1 VNLTGN
7 QGGIAL
13 GGTIARGVAFG
24 GALQFARGTAEIKG
38 GPSYPAL
45 PTKPNATDASKLSD
59 LAVGQLGL
67 FVDVFPDPTKG
78 FHVGATLG
86 LGFTGVTPEATGV
99 ATGGG
104 NFAGSLFTGYDF
116 YLGKDWSLGL
126 MATLAAVASSGLQ
139 DSNRNDSGYHT
150 LPLAIGVSIPIT
162 YY

>member
-59 LAVGQLGL
+59 VAVGQLGL
-67 FVDVFPDPTKG
+67 FVDV
-78 FHVGATLG
+78 
-86 LGFTGVTPEATGV
+86 TGVTPEATGV